1 MLTRR
6 VLTSILGFA
15 ILFISPALA
24 DTSTPFTLSAFK
36 AAQSE
41 GKPILIEIAASWCPT
56 CRAQE
61 PIIKDLLGNDKF
73 KQMVA
78 FRVDFDDQTD
88 VVRAFGAQTQSTL
101 IVFAGTKEVGR
112 SVGETD
118 PASIE
123 ALLSQAL

>member
-6 VLTSILGFA
+6 VFFNFASAA
-15 ILFISPALA
+15 ILFASPALA
-24 DTSTPFTLSAFK
+24 GGSAPFTQSAFE
-36 AAQSE
+36 AAQNE

-61 PIIKDLLGNDKF
+61 PIIKDILGSDKF
-73 KQMVA
+73 KEMVA
-78 FRVDFDDQTD
+78 FRVDFDDQKD
-88 VVRAFGAQTQSTL
+88 VVRTFGAQSQSTL

-118 PASIE
+118 PSSIE
-123 ALLSQAL
+123 ALLGQAL

>member
-6 VLTSILGFA
+6 VFLNLTSAALLAG
-15 ILFISPALA
+15 STALA
-24 DTSTPFTLSAFK
+24 GAATPFTQSAFE
-36 AAQSE
+36 AAQNE
-41 GKPILIEIAASWCPT
+41 GRPILIEIAASWCPT

-61 PIIKDLLGNDKF
+61 PIIKDLLGNERF
-73 KQMVA
+73 KDMLA
-78 FRVDFDDQTD
+78 FRVDFDDQRD
-88 VVRAFGAQTQSTL
+88 VVKAFGAQSQSTL

-112 SVGETD
+112 SVGDTD